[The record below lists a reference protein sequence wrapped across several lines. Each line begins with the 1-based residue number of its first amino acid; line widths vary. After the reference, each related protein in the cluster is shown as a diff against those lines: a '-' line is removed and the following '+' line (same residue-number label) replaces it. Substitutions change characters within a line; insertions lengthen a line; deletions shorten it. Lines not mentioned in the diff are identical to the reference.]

1 MKAFNTILKLLAAL
15 AAVLGGIY
23 ILATYGEKIV
33 AWAKSVVIHV
43 PDCPCS
49 KDAEPSQEVAEE
61 PTEEAAPEEVPVEEA
76 AEEPAPEIVVA
87 ENEPVAE
94 EADFAE

>member
-1 MKAFNTILKLLAAL
+1 MKAFNIIVKLLAAL

-33 AWAKSVVIHV
+33 AWAKTVVIHV
-43 PDCPCS
+43 PDCPCR
-49 KDAEPSQEVAEE
+49 KDAEPAEE
-61 PTEEAAPEEVPVEEA
+61 AAEAVAEEAAPEEAP
-76 AEEPAPEIVVA
+76 AEEPAPEVVVS